1 VRAVVVAFQTYGQP
15 SGRGKLRELAQ
26 RVDDLLVVGG
36 RIKSYWP
43 DSDVVPT
50 SYQLELLDVTHAMSV
65 AGAGLQGL
73 NTVIRSFEPDLVH
86 VEAEPWQYLVR
97 QSFGAVWDA
106 DAARGVQFYENGP
119 RMHGVSGALR
129 RRLAATNLRQ
139 SDYFLAASR
148 AGLDWARTE
157 TASTPCGVVPISGVG
172 EVRDRTAGNHS
183 STRWFRPGTAD
194 LRVSYAGRLEPEK
207 GIRDAVAACSAAVE
221 RVPLQFVIMGR
232 GRLEKFVRQAAD
244 KYPWLSF
251 APAGSRS
258 DVLEL
263 FADSD
268 VSLMPSRTTKQWSEQ
283 FGRAAIES
291 MSVGTPVLAYRS
303 GALPEVLNNGGV
315 LVDEGDRRGLEREL
329 ILFANAGQAGRTT
342 GRTRAVLGAS
352 EYLDARIA
360 DSLVALWCS
369 AIATRPVSSRHV

>member
-1 VRAVVVAFQTYGQP
+1 VRAVIVSLQTYGQP
-15 SGRGKLRELAQ
+15 SGRGTLPELAR
-26 RVDDLLVVGG
+26 RVADLLVVGG

-43 DSDVVPT
+43 DSDAVPT
-50 SYQLELLDVTHAMSV
+50 SYRLELLDVTHATSV
-65 AGAGLQGL
+65 ASAGLKGL

-97 QSFGAVWDA
+97 QSFRAARDA
-106 DAARGVQFYENGP
+106 DAARGVQFAENGP
-119 RMHGVSGALR
+119 RMHGVRGALR
-129 RRLAATNLRQ
+129 RRVAAINLRQ
-139 SDYFLAASR
+139 SDYFLAASQ

-157 TASTPCGVVPISGVG
+157 AASTPCGVAPIWGLA
-172 EVRDRTAGNHS
+172 EVRDRTAANRS
-183 STRWFRPGTAD
+183 STRWFRQGSAD

-207 GIRDAVAACSAAVE
+207 GIRDAIAACSAAVE

-232 GRLEKFVRQAAD
+232 GRLEKFVREAAD
-244 KYPWLSF
+244 KYRWLSF

-263 FADSD
+263 FAESD

-283 FGRAAIES
+283 FGRAATES

-303 GALPEVLNNGGV
+303 GALPEVLADGGV

-329 ILFANAGQAGRTT
+329 VLLAKTGQADRAIGRS
-342 GRTRAVLGAS
+342 RAVLGAS
-352 EYLDARIA
+352 KYLDARLA

-369 AIATRPVSSRHV
+369 AAATKPGAPRDA